1 MARTKRLTRRAGPS
15 LLRHRP
21 VLAVMRSSGSVDWHK
36 IKGQSHH
43 KRYKSSSVPSPK
55 EPKKSEMD
63 LSAEVRDLE
72 LDASNN
78 PFPES
83 SRPRQPSAMTRYHGN
98 MPKPRKAPREKER
111 HPKSWRKRK
120 VPPTPTDPKM
130 SFPRTSLDDE
140 PPPLATPE
148 VPATRRSEPRRVRT
162 QPEVIDLTGED

>member
-1 MARTKRLTRRAGPS
+1 MARTKQLTRRAGPS
-15 LLRHRP
+15 LLRPRP
-21 VLAVMRSSGSVDWHK
+21 VLALMRSSQSIDWDK
-36 IKGQSHH
+36 IKGSSNHR
-43 KRYKSSSVPSPK
+43 RYKSSPVPSPK
-55 EPKKSEMD
+55 EPKKSELD

-83 SRPRQPSAMTRYHGN
+83 TRPRQPSAMTRYHGN

-130 SFPRTSLDDE
+130 SFPRTSLDDDH
-140 PPPLATPE
+140 PPLATPE